1 MSEKPWEGRF
11 TEKTDRLVES
21 FTASIDVDRQLYA
34 DDIDGSV
41 AHCRMLA
48 RAGIITAEEAAQL
61 VEGLGRIR
69 REIERGNFRYDDSL
83 EDIHMD
89 IEARLVQ
96 EVGTV
101 AQKLHTARSRND
113 QVALDARL
121 YLRREV
127 REIAA
132 HLAELRRV
140 LTDLA
145 EAHLDVILPGYTHL
159 QRAQPV
165 LLAHHWLAYCEMFTR
180 DSDRLAEAYARIN
193 VLPLGAAALAGTT
206 YPIDRAYTAE
216 LLGFAAV
223 SANSLDTVG
232 DRDFMLEFLAA
243 ASICMMH
250 LSRLSEELVLWS
262 SAEFGFIGLPD
273 AFATGSSIMPQKK
286 NPDVPELVRGKT
298 GRVYGALMALLTT
311 MKGLPLAYNRDMQ
324 EDKGPLFDA
333 VTTLKGCLGI
343 YIRMLPKLAINA
355 EAMGQAAAT
364 GFLNATDLADYLV
377 TRGLPFRKAHGC
389 AGQAVGYAVSVKK
402 ELHELSLAEL
412 QRFSPLIKADIFEAL
427 ATRQMVDRR
436 RSLGGT
442 ATENVKAALAVAR
455 QQLEEDRRRWTPAS

>member
-83 EDIHMD
+83 EDIHMH